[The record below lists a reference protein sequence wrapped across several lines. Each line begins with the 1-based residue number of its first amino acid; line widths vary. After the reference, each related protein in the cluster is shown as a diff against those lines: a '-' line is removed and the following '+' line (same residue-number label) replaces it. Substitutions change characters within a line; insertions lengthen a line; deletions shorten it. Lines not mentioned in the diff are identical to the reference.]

1 MLKNTIFA
9 STMAVL
15 LAASIAMPS
24 EAEPNAKKKQQQQL
38 LKQQKLQQKQQQQQ
52 ELQAQQG
59 SYDNSS
65 GSNSAGGSNS
75 GDAAGKSMSMF
86 KAGNTTLPAG
96 TYAMTNVS
104 NGAAFVVIVDD
115 SGDMRAQDARAMNL
129 IDEKNTPKA
138 AKNRKNGGYGGNSG
152 SSGNSGNNSDYDSGG
167 NYNNSSSNYNN
178 SSSNYNNDNDGND
191 GSYRANSSSGGPS
204 SNLGPNGLLPP
215 QPTPASAVLPTQ
227 NSSGHPLLQGATQG
241 SVYAPGQPSGGGLLP
256 SLLTGQN
263 PLGQQ
268 NSMMPGQPGPGGIQ
282 GKIQSELQRQLNKQ
296 LLKYGS
302 GNLEQQVR
310 KMINKF

>member
-1 MLKNTIFA
+1 MLKTTMFA

-15 LAASIAMPS
+15 LAVSIAMPS
-24 EAEPNAKKKQQQQL
+24 EAAPNAQKKKQQEL

-52 ELQAQQG
+52 ALQEQQG
-59 SYDNSS
+59 AYDNSG
-65 GSNSAGGSNS
+65 GSNSAGGVGS
-75 GDAAGKSMSMF
+75 GDAAGRSMSMF

-129 IDEKNTPKA
+129 IDDKNTSKA
-138 AKNRKNGGYGGNSG
+138 TKNRKNGGYGSNPGNDQ
-152 SSGNSGNNSDYDSGG
+152 NYDSGNNYGKS
-167 NYNNSSSNYNN
+167 
-178 SSSNYNNDNDGND
+178 NNDYDGND
-191 GSYRANSSSGGPS
+191 GGYRTNNSSGGSS

-263 PLGQQ
+263 PLGQP
-268 NSMMPGQPGPGGIQ
+268 NAMMPGQPGPGGIQ

>member
-1 MLKNTIFA
+1 MLKTTIFA

-24 EAEPNAKKKQQQQL
+24 DAEPNAKKKQQQQL

-59 SYDNSS
+59 AYDNSS
-65 GSNSAGGSNS
+65 GSNSGGGSNS
-75 GDAAGKSMSMF
+75 GDSAGRSMSMF

-129 IDEKNTPKA
+129 IDEKNAHKA

-152 SSGNSGNNSDYDSGG
+152 NDQNYDSGN
-167 NYNNSSSNYNN
+167 NYNNSINGY
-178 SSSNYNNDNDGND
+178 DGND
-191 GSYRANSSSGGPS
+191 GGYRTNNSSGGSS

-227 NSSGHPLLQGATQG
+227 NSSGHPLLQGATPG

>member
-1 MLKNTIFA
+1 MRKNTIFA

-15 LAASIAMPS
+15 LAASVAMPS

-52 ELQAQQG
+52 DLQAQQG
-59 SYDNSS
+59 AYDNSS
-65 GSNSAGGSNS
+65 GSNAGGSSS
-75 GDAAGKSMSMF
+75 GDSAGRSMSMF

-129 IDEKNTPKA
+129 IDEKNSPKT
-138 AKNRKNGGYGGNSG
+138 AKNRKNGGYGGSP
-152 SSGNSGNNSDYDSGG
+152 GNDQNYDSGG
-167 NYNNSSSNYNN
+167 NYNNSN
-178 SSSNYNNDNDGND
+178 SDYDGSD
-191 GSYRANSSSGGPS
+191 GSYRNNNSSAGSS

-227 NSSGHPLLQGATQG
+227 NSSGHPLLQGATSG

-256 SLLTGQN
+256 SLLTGPN

-282 GKIQSELQRQLNKQ
+282 GKIQAELQRQLNKQ
-296 LLKYGS
+296 FMKYGGS